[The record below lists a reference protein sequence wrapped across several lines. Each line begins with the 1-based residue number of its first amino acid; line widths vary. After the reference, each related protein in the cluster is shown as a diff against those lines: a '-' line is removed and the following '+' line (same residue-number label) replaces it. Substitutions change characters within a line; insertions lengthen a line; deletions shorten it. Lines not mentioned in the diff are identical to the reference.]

1 MTVMS
6 SLFLAA
12 DAEVLADQLAHEV
25 RTRQS
30 PKSFLVPQTIVVPN
44 RVVEQWLKL
53 HLARKNDVAINLRF
67 RFLEQALW
75 DGLVLIDPRPHPT
88 PPELLDDATYRLLV
102 LSTLLY
108 GDDPDLRPLQDFCER
123 AVDCTG
129 PEAVARLTRLGSR
142 RACDLAARIGDLIR
156 DYEYHRQ
163 ESIVQPWLHDELV
176 FDGVLGWSDRERAQ
190 RAVFRNVTR
199 EPDGRRALLNRGP
212 GRNLKTLP
220 QYVAEMLHDVR
231 EYRTPPRRCLHLFG
245 LTQMSPL
252 HLRALDVLAPFFDL
266 RVYHVNPLVS
276 RLPASDRSTMSALA
290 AAYRGNDRPD
300 DQPGTELLH
309 IWGRAGAESLGLVSD
324 LAHKPSFRSLRLA
337 RKPRPQKKTPTVLSQ
352 LQDQLLGRPGEADKL
367 PQDRSLQIVGCP
379 GIWRE
384 VETVHASIVDQLDRD
399 PELRQTDIAVFVA
412 DMDAYRPALR
422 SVFERPPRLLAY
434 NLGDFT
440 ADRLSVFGQGLLD
453 LLDLAL
459 ESFTRS
465 RVFEVLLNPCFLAR
479 LGVSRSDAAHWLDW
493 ADELGIRHG
502 WDAQEK
508 HAQGLFPSGHYSW
521 KLGLQRLRLGR
532 YMRVTGDDAPASPW
546 RNIIPFADVESADR
560 EKLDAFCR
568 AVEGLLPHLSRLRHF
583 RGSARAWADAVRR
596 LIHRFLEVPE
606 DRPAEES
613 VRESIFAALDRFEL
627 WDELHDRSALPLS
640 LVREY
645 LAGQIRDLAGRHND
659 LLAGGVTIAALRP
672 QRPIP
677 FQLVYLVGMGADHF
691 PGSPFLSPLD
701 LRSAKRQPGDILP
714 VEHQRFAL
722 LETILA
728 TRRRLVI
735 TYNER
740 DLQRDQERQPAVP
753 VLQLKRYLEKNV
765 TDGPFQVGSACL
777 LPHDAKYL
785 AKPEPWQDV
794 LVQVRSSDRL
804 LALEAAER
812 KKRLRMS
819 DLHDRCEIE
828 EQHRSLAKN
837 FHVAPAEVDVERI
850 RHVPLR
856 HLQEFLENPAAAALK
871 RQLKFDPDD
880 EEDRPDHE
888 PFVTPQRFASRM
900 MRQLQEELVRRSETE
915 PIAKLLHDWPD
926 VFHTRYREWML
937 CSRLPE
943 HAFAD
948 VDEHVLLE
956 ELTDRIE
963 GSGGLARFLEQQA
976 KKPAIGP
983 ILLGESLTPVG
994 ARRQFPALDLG
1005 GVRVVG
1011 DLRFAWQTE
1020 SGLELLVSYG
1030 SEVDKFGRFDRALL
1044 APMLGLLALTAADPS
1059 LERCRFTLHVA
1070 RKSGIDTFDVGGP
1083 LFRPAAAQEYLG
1095 RLVRDFL
1102 DPACAELLP
1111 FAVLRSDWELRKAF
1125 VQDDYGN
1132 PDFPRLL
1139 TEAIDRESEY
1149 RYRELVELAEAG
1161 FHVAEEATRKIRD
1174 RFGPLQRSLDA
1185 PAQQASEHPV
1195 DHDEE
1200 AFE

>member
-1 MTVMS
+1 MS

-12 DAEVLADQLAHEV
+12 DAEVLADQLAHEIKS
-25 RTRQS
+25 RQT
-30 PKSFLVPQTIVVPN
+30 PKTFLVPQTIVVPN

-53 HLARKNDVAINLRF
+53 HLARKQDVAINLRF

-75 DGLVLIDPRPHPT
+75 DGLALIDPRPHPT
-88 PPELLDDATYRLLV
+88 PPELLDDATYRMLV

-108 GDDPDLRPLQDFCER
+108 GDDRDLRPLQDFCER
-123 AVDCTG
+123 AVDV
-129 PEAVARLTRLGSR
+129 PASEAVARLTRLGSR

-163 ESIVQPWLHDELV
+163 ESIVRPWLEGDLA
-176 FDGVLGWSDRERAQ
+176 FAGVLGWSDRERSQ
-190 RAVFRNVTR
+190 RAVFRGITQH
-199 EPDGRRALLNRGP
+199 PDGRRDRLNRDA

-231 EYRTPPRRCLHLFG
+231 DYRTPPRRCLHLFG

-266 RVYHVNPLVS
+266 RVYHVNPLVT
-276 RLPASDRSTMSALA
+276 RLTAPDQRTMAALA
-290 AAYRGNDRPD
+290 AAYRGSERPD
-300 DQPGTELLH
+300 VRAGTELLH

-324 LAHKPSFRSLRLA
+324 LAHKPTFRSARLA
-337 RKPRPQKKTPTVLSQ
+337 RKPRPQSKSPTVLGR
-352 LQDQLLGRPGEADKL
+352 LQDQLLGRPDEGGKL

-379 GIWRE
+379 GVWRE
-384 VETVHASIVDQLDRD
+384 VETVHASIVDQLGRD
-399 PELRQTDIAVFVA
+399 PELRQSDIAVFVA

-465 RVFEVLLNPCFLAR
+465 RVFDVLLNPCFLAR

-502 WDAQEK
+502 WDSQEK
-508 HAQGLFPSGHYSW
+508 HAQGLYPSGHYSW

-532 YMRVTGDDAPASPW
+532 YMRVTDDDVPASPW
-546 RNIIPFADVESADR
+546 RGIIPFADVESADR
-560 EKLDAFCR
+560 DKLDAFCR

-583 RGSARAWADAVRR
+583 RGNAHAWTDAVRL
-596 LIHRFLEVPE
+596 LIHRYLEVPD
-606 DRPAEES
+606 DRPAEDS
-613 VRESIFAALDRFEL
+613 VRESIFAALDRFQL
-627 WDELHDRSALPLS
+627 WDALHEKSSLPLS

-645 LAGQIRDLAGRHND
+645 LAGQIRDLAGRHSD
-659 LLAGGVTIAALRP
+659 GLAGGVTIAALRP

-677 FQLVYLVGMGADHF
+677 FQHVYLVGMGADHF
-691 PGSPFLSPLD
+691 PGTPFLSPLD
-701 LRSAKRQPGDILP
+701 LRSAQRQPGDILP

-765 TDGPFQVGSACL
+765 TDAPFHVASACL
-777 LPHDAKYL
+777 LPHDTQYL
-785 AKPEPWQDV
+785 AEPEPWQDV
-794 LVQVRSSDRL
+794 LVQVRPTDRL
-804 LALEAAER
+804 LALESAER
-812 KKRLRMS
+812 RKRLRLG

-828 EQHRSLAKN
+828 EQHRSLARS
-837 FHVAPAEVDVERI
+837 FHVAPAEVDAEKVRT
-850 RHVPLR
+850 VPLW
-856 HLQEFLENPAAAALK
+856 HLKAFLDNPANAALEH
-871 RQLKFDPDD
+871 RLRFDARDA
-880 EEDRPDHE
+880 EETPDHE
-888 PFVTPQRFASRM
+888 PFVTPQKFARRL
-900 MRQLQEELVRRSETE
+900 MRQLQEELVRRSEKE
-915 PIAKLLHDWPD
+915 PIANLLRDWPD

-948 VDEHVLLE
+948 VDEQVLLE
-956 ELTDRIE
+956 ELTARIE
-963 GSGGLARFLEQQA
+963 GPRGLAQFLEQQA
-976 KKPAIGP
+976 TKTPIGP
-983 ILLGESLTPVG
+983 IVIGSSQTPVG
-994 ARRQFPALDLG
+994 ARRQLPPLEVG
-1005 GVRVVG
+1005 GARVVG
-1011 DLRFAWQTE
+1011 TLDFAWQTPA
-1020 SGLELLVSYG
+1020 GVELLVSYG
-1030 SEVDKFGRFDRALL
+1030 RKLDRKLDRFDRELFL
-1044 APMLGLLALTAADPS
+1044 PMLGLLAMAATDPS
-1059 LERCRFTLHVA
+1059 LDQTRFTLHVA
-1070 RKSGIDTFDVGGP
+1070 REAGIDSFDIGGP
-1083 LFRPAAAQEYLG
+1083 LFLPQAARGYLD

-1102 DPACAELLP
+1102 DPACAEILP
-1111 FAVLRSDWELRKAF
+1111 FSLVHDSWLLRRAF
-1125 VQDDYGN
+1125 TQEDYGD
-1132 PDFPRLL
+1132 PDYGRLL
-1139 TEAIDRESEY
+1139 GEAVDLAGEY
-1149 RYRELVELAEAG
+1149 KMRWLVELDEAG
-1161 FHVAEEATRKIRD
+1161 FRIADDACRKVRD
-1174 RFGPLQRSLDA
+1174 RFGPLLRSLDA
-1185 PAQQASEHPV
+1185 PPARPEEPDA
-1195 DHDEE
+1195 DFDEE
-1200 AFE
+1200 ASE